1 MKGKNYTT
9 DKAPFTTKWFLFLF
23 AVISMAAGSC
33 TKEETATTADD
44 PYDRIQP
51 NGPKPAWGPT
61 INPQMQT
68 VIETL
73 DGPSPVPLYTLTP
86 QQARQQPTPTDAVK
100 KVMEKFSIP
109 TPPRN
114 VDTTGKEIAV
124 QGGMIHLRIYTP
136 KTGKS
141 TYPLIVYYHGG
152 GWVIATIDTYDASA
166 QALAEQVD
174 AVVVSVE
181 YRKAPEFKFPTAHMD
196 SYAAYKWAVQNA
208 ASIKADPVKVA
219 TAGESAGGNLAV
231 AVAMMARDSSFTLPK
246 HILSVYPIANYNF
259 DSPSYVQYADA
270 HPLSKPLMQW
280 FFMHYLNNSS
290 EGASP
295 LISLVNANLT
305 GLPSTTII
313 NAEIDPLQ
321 SEGGQLY
328 DKLQAAHVPS
338 VRQLYT
344 GVTHEFFG
352 MATVVREA
360 KDAQAFASQRLKE
373 GLGN

>member
-1 MKGKNYTT
+1 MKGIFYATGKAIFKTKN
-9 DKAPFTTKWFLFLF
+9 LFLLV
-23 AVISMAAGSC
+23 AVLLMATMSC
-33 TKEETATTADD
+33 SKEDNSSNDD

-51 NGPKPAWGPT
+51 NGPKPSWGPT
-61 INPQMQT
+61 INPQMQA

-73 DGPSPVPLYTLTP
+73 DGPSPTPLYLLTP
-86 QQARQQPTPTDAVK
+86 QQARQQPTAADAVK
-100 KVMEKFSIP
+100 QVMQKFSIP
-109 TPPRN
+109 TPPMN
-114 VDTTGKEIAV
+114 VDTMGKDIPV
-124 QGGMIHLRIYTP
+124 QGGTIHLRIYTP

-141 TYPLIVYYHGG
+141 LYPLIVYYHGG

-181 YRKAPEFKFPTAHMD
+181 YRKAPEFKFPTVHKD

-208 ASIKADPVKVA
+208 ASIKADAAKVA
-219 TAGESAGGNLAV
+219 TAGESAGGNLSV
-231 AVAMMARDSSFTLPK
+231 AVAMMARDSSFTIPK
-246 HILSVYPIANYNF
+246 HILSIYPIANYDFNT
-259 DSPSYVQYADA
+259 PSYNQYANA

-280 FFMHYLNNSS
+280 FFMYYLNNST
-290 EGASP
+290 EGANP
-295 LISLVNANLT
+295 LISLVNANLS

-321 SEGGQLY
+321 SEGGQLA
-328 DKLQAAHVPS
+328 DKLQAANVPV
-338 VRQLYT
+338 VRQVYT

-360 KDAQAFASQRLKE
+360 KDAQAFAAQRLKQA
-373 GLGN
+373 LGN

>member
-1 MKGKNYTT
+1 M
-9 DKAPFTTKWFLFLF
+9 
-23 AVISMAAGSC
+23 VSC
-33 TKEETATTADD
+33 TKEDNIVADD

-51 NGPKPAWGPT
+51 SGPKPAWGPT

-73 DGPSPVPLYTLTP
+73 DGPSPVALYTLTP
-86 QQARQQPTPTDAVK
+86 QQARQQPTAADAVK
-100 KVMEKFSIP
+100 KVMQKFAIP
-109 TPPRN
+109 MPPMN
-114 VDTTGKEIAV
+114 VDTTGKDIAV
-124 QGGMIHLRIYTP
+124 QDGTIHLRIYTP

-141 TYPLIVYYHGG
+141 SYPLIVYYHGG

-181 YRKAPEFKFPTAHMD
+181 YRKAPESKFPTAHKD

-208 ASIKADPVKVA
+208 ASIKADAAKVA

-231 AVAMMARDSSFTLPK
+231 AVAMMARDSSFAVPK
-246 HILSVYPIANYNF
+246 HILSVYPIADYDFNT
-259 DSPSYVQYADA
+259 PSYNQYAEA

-280 FFMHYLNNSS
+280 FFMYYLSNSS
-290 EGASP
+290 EGSNP
-295 LISLVNANLT
+295 LISLVNANLA
-305 GLPSTTII
+305 GLPPATII
-313 NAEIDPLQ
+313 NAEIDPLE
-321 SEGGQLY
+321 SEGGQL
-328 DKLQAAHVPS
+328 AARLDAAKVPV
-338 VRQLYT
+338 VRQVYT

-360 KDAQAFASQRLKE
+360 KDAQAFAAQRLKQA
-373 GLGN
+373 LGN

>member
-1 MKGKNYTT
+1 MFRPKTL
-9 DKAPFTTKWFLFLF
+9 FLFL
-23 AVISMAAGSC
+23 AVILMAATAC
-33 TKEETATTADD
+33 EKEANSTIDD

-51 NGPKPAWGPT
+51 SGPKPSWGPT

-73 DGPSPVPLYTLTP
+73 DGPSPVPLYLLTP
-86 QQARQQPTPTDAVK
+86 QQARQQPTAADAVK

-109 TPPRN
+109 TPPMN
-114 VDTTGKEIAV
+114 VDTTGKDIAV
-124 QGGMIHLRIYTP
+124 QGGTIHLRVYTP

-141 TYPLIVYYHGG
+141 SYPLIVYYHGG

-181 YRKAPEFKFPTAHMD
+181 YRKAPELKFPTAHRD

-208 ASIKADPVKVA
+208 ASIKADPARVA

-231 AVAMMARDSSFTLPK
+231 AVALMARDSSFAIPK
-246 HILSVYPIANYNF
+246 HILSVYPIANYDF
-259 DSPSYVQYADA
+259 TTPSYVKYADA
-270 HPLSKPLMQW
+270 HPLSRPLAQYFLML
-280 FFMHYLNNSS
+280 YLNSPA
-290 EGASP
+290 EGANP
-295 LISLVNANLT
+295 QISLVNANLT

-313 NAEIDPLQ
+313 NAEIDPLESDGALLEQ
-321 SEGGQLY
+321 
-328 DKLQAAHVPS
+328 KLQAAKIPVTRR
-338 VRQLYT
+338 VYT

-360 KDAQAFASQRLKE
+360 KDAQAFAAQQLKQAI
-373 GLGN
+373 GN